1 MPHTILR
8 LPTVKARTGLSR
20 STIYHRVSCGT
31 FPAPVPLGGRAVGWI
46 EAEVQAWLTARI
58 AQRRLIAPRPERRTA
73 TAQDGYRARGRT
85 PRPDEKGWST

>member
-31 FPAPVPLGGRAVGWI
+31 FPAPVPLGGRAVGWN
-46 EAEVQAWLTARI
+46 EAEVHAWLN
-58 AQRRLIAPRPERRTA
+58 RPDRA
-73 TAQDGYRARGRT
+73 TPADRGRGAGT
-85 PRPDEKGWST
+85 PAMTRLRMAGRR

>member
-31 FPAPVPLGGRAVGWI
+31 FPAPR
-46 EAEVQAWLTARI
+46 
-58 AQRRLIAPRPERRTA
+58 APRGSCRGLDRGRGA
-73 TAQDGYRARGRT
+73 RVAYRANRATPADRAHGAGVPAMTRLWRAGR
-85 PRPDEKGWST
+85 R

>member
-20 STIYHRVSCGT
+20 STIYLRVSCGT

-46 EAEVQAWLTARI
+46 EAEVHAWLTARI
-58 AQRRLIAPRPERRTA
+58 AQRRPITPGGAGAPAMTRLRMAARR
-73 TAQDGYRARGRT
+73 
-85 PRPDEKGWST
+85 